1 MASNY
6 QESLAE
12 EATGQSVLPLSR
24 IKKII
29 QLDEDI
35 AQCSH
40 NATFLIAI
48 ATELFIQYIAEQGY
62 NVVKSER
69 KPRKTIQY
77 KDLATAVSRIDNLE
91 FLADVIPKTT
101 TYRQFKEKR
110 AREGAQDLPII
121 EKGQTTLNGAGAPV
135 QNGANNLPGDQ
146 ILLPSR
152 INGSNGPPSGESP
165 MPTVSMMLGHTVEPE
180 VGSNKEVEMTG

>member
-1 MASNY
+1 MSSDY
-6 QESLAE
+6 QAALTE
-12 EATGQSVLPLSR
+12 EATGQSMLPLSR

-48 ATELFIQYIAEQGY
+48 ATELFIQYLAEQGY

-101 TYRQFKEKR
+101 TYKQFKEKR
-110 AREGAQDLPII
+110 AREITQDLPII
-121 EKGQTTLNGAGAPV
+121 EKGQTTLNGAGSDA
-135 QNGANNLPGDQ
+135 NGAKSLPAEQ
-146 ILLPSR
+146 TVAPPHV
-152 INGSNGPPSGESP
+152 NGSQAVAPAESP
-165 MPTVSMMLGHTVEPE
+165 MPTVSMMIGRTVETGP
-180 VGSNKEVEMTG
+180 SANREVEMTG

>member
-1 MASNY
+1 MPSNTQTDESEAS
-6 QESLAE
+6 
-12 EATGQSVLPLSR
+12 GQSVLPLAR

-48 ATELFIQYIAEQGY
+48 ATELFIQYLAEQGY

-69 KPRKTIQY
+69 KPRKMIQY

-101 TYRQFKEKR
+101 TYRQYKEKR
-110 AREGAQDLPII
+110 AREGAQDVPKTEMGQPSNAATGQNGVARLPG
-121 EKGQTTLNGAGAPV
+121 GQTTLFAAT
-135 QNGANNLPGDQ
+135 
-146 ILLPSR
+146 
-152 INGSNGPPSGESP
+152 NGSRANMVTENPI
-165 MPTVSMMLGHTVEPE
+165 PTVSMMIDPTGNEAAN
-180 VGSNKEVEMTG
+180 GDVEMTG